1 MLSDEDWEKMLDT
14 PVWDYV
20 MMSSSAPTFFPS
32 YRKHVDGGVVSN
44 NASLTAA
51 ITVRAHFHLF
61 AVNTLYNVNCNVT
74 KVLLQK
80 V

>member
-1 MLSDEDWEKMLDT
+1 MTDEEWEKVLDT

-51 ITVRAHFHLF
+51 ITVRAHFNPPPFLF
-61 AVNTLYNVNCNVT
+61 CSTTLFT
-74 KVLLQK
+74 EL
-80 V
+80 